1 MQSKN
6 KDGIPTWST
15 GLSTALFNKPL
26 TAGLRGTRTE
36 LCLPIPLPPA
46 PFCQHLHPNAPRSL
60 ADLQE
65 NLVFCLKQPISMPC
79 NCTKNTK
86 K

>member
-6 KDGIPTWST
+6 KDGIPTRST
-15 GLSTALFNKPL
+15 GLSTALFNKSL
-26 TAGLRGTRTE
+26 AAGLRDARTE
-36 LCLPIPLPPA
+36 LCLPIPLPAA
-46 PFCQHLHPNAPRSL
+46 PFCQHLHPNTPRSL

-65 NLVFCLKQPISMPC
+65 NLGFCLEWRISMPC
-79 NCTKNTK
+79 NRMKNTK